1 MFLLVNVASMD
12 GCSIGSRVKG
22 EMLMA
27 DVPQGGAVGGRLTA
41 DAPQGVGGKGRC
53 SSWMFHAEL
62 GERADSHCRCFPAS
76 WEKGEFAHGGCFSRL
91 YFLGE
96 RGDAH
101 LGSQTLTDSLIDNLS
116 LSAV

>member
-27 DVPQGGAVGGRLTA
+27 DVPQAGAVGGRLTA
-41 DAPQGVGGKGRC
+41 DAPQGAGGKGRC

-76 WEKGEFAHGGCFSRL
+76 WEKGELLMA
-91 YFLGE
+91 
-96 RGDAH
+96 DA
-101 LGSQTLTDSLIDNLS
+101 SQGFIPWEKEEMLILDPKL
-116 LSAV
+116 